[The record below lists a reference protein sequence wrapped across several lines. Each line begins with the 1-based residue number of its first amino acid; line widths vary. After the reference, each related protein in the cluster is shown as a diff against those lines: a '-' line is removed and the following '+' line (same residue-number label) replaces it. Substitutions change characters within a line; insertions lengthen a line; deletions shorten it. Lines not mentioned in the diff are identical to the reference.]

1 MAGIYIECGQSIKSD
16 SENYYKIL
24 EFLGNGANA
33 FAYRCMCTSGLNRG
47 MEFVL
52 KLQYNLSSETRRE
65 RFLREAAFLQT
76 CTHPAILAQYDSGTF
91 VTQKNSFPF
100 IITNYMPETLQ
111 ERLRTGF
118 LDFDIKVKMACELL
132 SAVAFL
138 QQLHIVHRD
147 IKPGNIF
154 ISDNNA
160 ILGDFGLI
168 KKIEACSEDSSEDD
182 VELVNETVMNQ
193 FSGYVAMARYYR
205 TPELVAYAKRED
217 DLHIESDVFQ
227 LGLVLTELFTGN
239 NPLIPAED
247 LRSPIR
253 LGKIGRVEC
262 GDRKDGKLI
271 HDTLAEMLDPNWNTR
286 IKIDQVIDRF
296 TGLYANLMLKKM
308 PE

>member
-1 MAGIYIECGQSIKSD
+1 MADIYIECGQSIKSE
-16 SENYYKIL
+16 SGNFYRIL

-33 FAYRCMCTSGLNRG
+33 FAYRCICTSGLNRG

-52 KLQYNLSSETRRE
+52 KIQYNLSSETRRE

-76 CTHPAILAQYDSGTF
+76 CSHPAILAQYDSGTF
-91 VTQKNSFPF
+91 VTQKNRFPF

-111 ERLRTGF
+111 ERLKVGS
-118 LDFDIKVKMACELL
+118 LAFDTKTKMACELL

-138 QQLHIVHRD
+138 QQQKIVHRD

-154 ISDNNA
+154 ISENNA

-168 KKIEACSEDSSEDD
+168 KKIEAGSDDNSEDD

-205 TPELVAYAKRED
+205 TPELVAYANHED
-217 DLHIESDVFQ
+217 ILHVESDVFQ

-239 NPLIPAED
+239 NPLIPADD
-247 LRSPIR
+247 LRSPIK
-253 LGKIGRVEC
+253 LGKIGHVEC
-262 GDRKDGKLI
+262 GDRNNGKLV
-271 HDTLAEMLDPNWNTR
+271 HNTLAEMLDLNWNTR
-286 IKIDQVIDRF
+286 IKIDQAIDKF
-296 TGLYANLMLKKM
+296 TGLYANLMLKKK
-308 PE
+308 PI